1 MSLVD
6 DPEFSDV
13 IFIFPKEKD
22 EGKRTLLADRNILA
36 ARCERFRVLF
46 GVADGHDYHRE
57 AENNIVEGSNGA
69 EAERGKEPVEKENGP
84 NRKEKGKEKE
94 KEKEKDEGRRK
105 EVSTHNGLGGTSLP
119 IEITETEFGYDT
131 YKHFIFYLYTG
142 EVRLDNQKDALPLMV
157 IADLYS
163 LDHLKFLCAKY
174 LMTCVN
180 LRNVARLFKKAD
192 DLHSAELKVPT
203 LPPPPLLP
211 LLPSLSLFFYPL

>member
-46 GVADGHDYHRE
+46 GVADGHDDHRE
-57 AENNIVEGSNGA
+57 AEKDIAEGSTGA
-69 EAERGKEPVEKENGP
+69 GVEREKELVEKENGP
-84 NRKEKGKEKE
+84 HKKEKE

-105 EVSTHNGLGGTSLP
+105 EVSTHNELGGISLP